1 MTAHSDTGLRSA
13 SPLAI
18 GLALA
23 AVYILWGSTY
33 LAIRFAL
40 EGYPPFTL
48 AAIRMAIAGSLMY
61 AVLRWRG
68 VAAPTRRQW
77 RTLAV
82 LSIFMVVLSNALVN
96 LAETQVGSGLAAIAV
111 ASMPLFAGVFAMLR
125 GRHPSRMEW
134 AGLVIGFLGVIWLSV
149 GGELSGSTLGLVCLI
164 IAPLAWA
171 WGSIWSRDQ
180 DLPEPFMAAAGQM
193 LVGTV
198 WLVVVALVSGER
210 ITTMPTF
217 GATAALLYLVVA
229 VSFFVNLAETQVSSG
244 LAAIAVASM
253 PLFAGVFAM
262 LRGRHPSRMEW
273 AGLVIGFL
281 GVIWLSVGGE
291 LSGSTL
297 GLVCLII
304 APLAWAWGSIWSR
317 DQDLPEPF
325 MAAAGQM
332 LVGTVWLVVVALV
345 SGERTTVMPTFGA
358 TAALLYLVVA
368 GSIFGFTAY
377 IWLLH
382 HVRPALATSYAY
394 VNPPL
399 AVLIGALI
407 GGERFTTHDLGAMA
421 VILAGVVLITLAKA
435 RGGAQP
441 AQAAP
446 VATSAEA
453 TAPAAALRERTAN
466 EPVA

>member
-1 MTAHSDTGLRSA
+1 MNTAAIKPASA
-13 SPLAI
+13 LAVA
-18 GLALA
+18 LALG

-40 EGYPPFTL
+40 HGYPPFLL

-61 AVLRWRG
+61 GVLRLRG
-68 VAAPTRRQW
+68 TPAPTRRQW
-77 RTLAV
+77 ITLAK

-134 AGLVIGFLGVIWLSV
+134 AGLVIGFLGVIWLGI
-149 GGELSGSTLGLVCLI
+149 GGELGGSPLGLVCLI

-193 LVGTV
+193 LAGTV
-198 WLVVVALVSGER
+198 WLVVVALVAGER
-210 ITTMPTF
+210 ITTMP
-217 GATAALLYLVVA
+217 
-229 VSFFVNLAETQVSSG
+229 SFE
-244 LAAIAVASM
+244 
-253 PLFAGVFAM
+253 
-262 LRGRHPSRMEW
+262 
-273 AGLVIGFL
+273 
-281 GVIWLSVGGE
+281 
-291 LSGSTL
+291 
-297 GLVCLII
+297 
-304 APLAWAWGSIWSR
+304 
-317 DQDLPEPF
+317 
-325 MAAAGQM
+325 
-332 LVGTVWLVVVALV
+332 
-345 SGERTTVMPTFGA
+345 A

-407 GGERFTTHDLGAMA
+407 GGETFTTHDLGAMA
-421 VILAGVVLITLAKA
+421 VILAGVVLITLAKT
-435 RGGAQP
+435 RGGT
-441 AQAAP
+441 AP
-446 VATSAEA
+446 A
-453 TAPAAALRERTAN
+453 TAPARDVAEEAA
-466 EPVA
+466 

>member
-1 MTAHSDTGLRSA
+1 MSTATKSA

-23 AVYILWGSTY
+23 AVYVLWGSTY

-40 EGYPPFTL
+40 HGYPPFLL

-61 AVLRWRG
+61 GVLRLRG
-68 VAAPTRRQW
+68 VPPPTKAQW
-77 RTLAV
+77 KTLAK

-149 GGELSGSTLGLVCLI
+149 GGELAGSTLGLVCLI

-180 DLPEPFMAAAGQM
+180 DLPEPFMAAAAQM
-193 LVGTV
+193 LAGTV
-198 WLVVVALVSGER
+198 WLILVALVAGER
-210 ITTMPTF
+210 ITTMP
-217 GATAALLYLVVA
+217 
-229 VSFFVNLAETQVSSG
+229 SFE
-244 LAAIAVASM
+244 
-253 PLFAGVFAM
+253 
-262 LRGRHPSRMEW
+262 
-273 AGLVIGFL
+273 
-281 GVIWLSVGGE
+281 
-291 LSGSTL
+291 
-297 GLVCLII
+297 
-304 APLAWAWGSIWSR
+304 
-317 DQDLPEPF
+317 
-325 MAAAGQM
+325 
-332 LVGTVWLVVVALV
+332 
-345 SGERTTVMPTFGA
+345 A

-399 AVLIGALI
+399 AVVIGALI
-407 GGERFTTHDLGAMA
+407 GGEVFTRHDLGAMA

-435 RGGAQP
+435 R
-441 AQAAP
+441 
-446 VATSAEA
+446 
-453 TAPAAALRERTAN
+453 APAAAAPANPHRVAPREAAD